1 MLCKLDAKKS
11 AELLKEID
19 LFLLKRNKSN
29 RKLARDVADWV
40 DQVCICIC
48 MYVCMYV
55 HVCMHIYIY
64 IHIHIYIYSCT
75 YTYIC
80 IYKWDVADWVDQ
92 VCICYPNHN
101 RCVYVYI

>member
-55 HVCMHIYIY
+55 CTCMYAYLYLHTYSYIHIFMYIYIY
-64 IHIHIYIYSCT
+64 MYI
-75 YTYIC
+75 
-80 IYKWDVADWVDQ
+80 
-92 VCICYPNHN
+92 
-101 RCVYVYI
+101 